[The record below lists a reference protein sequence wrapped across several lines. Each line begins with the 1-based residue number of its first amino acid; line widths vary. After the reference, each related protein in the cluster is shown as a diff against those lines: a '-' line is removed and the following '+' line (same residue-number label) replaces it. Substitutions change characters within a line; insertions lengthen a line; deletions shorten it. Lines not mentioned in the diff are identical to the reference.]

1 MNAIEKEIAL
11 SDILKEIGVDPSLK
25 GYSYIK
31 EAILTAHC
39 TPDIMKAITKEL
51 HPTIA
56 EKFNTTPSR
65 VERCIRHA
73 IEKCFND
80 TSPEARAKYFGNCI
94 SATTGKVTS
103 STFIAVLV
111 EAFNNE
117 VKRGGIRNGS
127 NP

>member
-1 MNAIEKEIAL
+1 MNITEKELIL
-11 SDILKEIGVDPSLK
+11 SDILKEIGVDPSLNGHK
-25 GYSYIK
+25 YIK
-31 EAILTAHC
+31 EAILIAHC
-39 TPDIMKAITKEL
+39 TPDSMKAITKQL
-51 HPTIA
+51 NPAIA
-56 EKFNTTPSR
+56 KKFNTTPSR

-73 IEKCFND
+73 VEKCFSC